1 MPRGELKL
9 CLTSQILAEF
19 FSIVTN
25 AKRVSDPRT
34 PDEAADA
41 IEAILAI
48 PGVILLP
55 VASEVTWRW
64 LEMLPRHPVRGGA
77 VFDLQ
82 LIATI
87 SVNGVQQICT
97 FNREDFEGFP
107 DLQIVAP

>member
-55 VASEVTWRW
+55 VAPEVPTTAYTVPWPARGPAVA
-64 LEMLPRHPVRGGA
+64 LVYAPLPPSRPSPPSIFIAAVSVRE
-77 VFDLQ
+77 V
-82 LIATI
+82 
-87 SVNGVQQICT
+87 
-97 FNREDFEGFP
+97 P
-107 DLQIVAP
+107 